1 MIVDFLICIVLVLFV
16 EIMFNVIFVMIL
28 ICIRNILVFKVWNVK
43 WKLYFIVCIVIV
55 YMIVNYYVNKILV
68 IFSILYEVEEKIDNC

>member
-16 EIMFNVIFVMIL
+16 EIMFNVIFVMML

-68 IFSILYEVEEKIDNC
+68 IFSILYEVEGKIDN

>member
-16 EIMFNVIFVMIL
+16 EIMFNVIFVMML

-55 YMIVNYYVNKILV
+55 YMIVNYYVNKILL
-68 IFSILYEVEEKIDNC
+68 IFSILYEVEGKIDNC